1 MKKGKWIAGAV
12 VVAAALAAA
21 RLLPLGDWAR
31 MLIDRAQGAG
41 ATGAWAFG
49 AVYLVAPVLLL
60 PASLLTLG
68 AGFLY
73 GRVFG
78 TLLASPVSVAAAS
91 IAFLLGRTL
100 ARRAVERKIASD
112 PRFRAIDHAVAENG
126 FRIVFL
132 LRLSP
137 VIPFNLLNYALGVTR
152 VPFPTYVLA
161 SFLGML
167 PGTFLYVSLGAA
179 ATSAA
184 QLGEAQGPPIALW
197 IGLAATAVVVVLITS
212 LARRALRDALK
223 ERTVE

>member
-1 MKKGKWIAGAV
+1 VKKGKLIAGAV
-12 VVAAALAAA
+12 LVAAVLAAA
-21 RLLPLGDWAR
+21 RLLPLGDWTR
-31 MLIDRAQGAG
+31 TLVDRAQGAG
-41 ATGAWAFG
+41 VAGTLAFAG
-49 AVYLVAPVLLL
+49 VYLVAPVLLL
-60 PASLLTLG
+60 PASVLTLG

-112 PRFRAIDHAVAENG
+112 PRFKAIDQAVADNG

-152 VPFPTYVLA
+152 VPFSTYVLA

-179 ATSAA
+179 ATTAA
-184 QLGEAQGPPIALW
+184 QLGHTQGPQAALW
-197 IGLAATAVVVVLITS
+197 IGLAATAVVVVLITV

-223 ERTVE
+223 GPELR

>member
-1 MKKGKWIAGAV
+1 VKKGKFIAGAV
-12 VVAAALAAA
+12 LVGAVLAAA
-21 RLLPLGDWAR
+21 RLLPLGDWTR
-31 MLIDRAQGAG
+31 TLVDRAQGAG
-41 ATGAWAFG
+41 VAGALAFAG
-49 AVYLVAPVLLL
+49 VYLVAPVLLL
-60 PASLLTLG
+60 PASVLTLG

-112 PRFRAIDHAVAENG
+112 PRFKAIDQAIADNG

-137 VIPFNLLNYALGVTR
+137 IIPFNLLNYALGVTR
-152 VPFPTYVLA
+152 VPFSTYVLA

-179 ATSAA
+179 ATS
-184 QLGEAQGPPIALW
+184 E
-197 IGLAATAVVVVLITS
+197 T
-212 LARRALRDALK
+212 
-223 ERTVE
+223 